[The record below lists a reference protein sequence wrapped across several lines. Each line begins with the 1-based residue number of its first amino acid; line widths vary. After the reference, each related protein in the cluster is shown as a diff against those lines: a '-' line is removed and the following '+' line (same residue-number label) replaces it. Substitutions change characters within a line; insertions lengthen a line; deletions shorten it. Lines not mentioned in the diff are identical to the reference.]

1 LDKIRDNIKSII
13 YELKEPNED
22 FQLVDDDEEFQD
34 LALEE
39 EKAPDFKVE
48 EEEPLRPDLDLI
60 MENFE
65 NPQKIKKSFEIKY

>member
-1 LDKIRDNIKSII
+1 VEDLDKIRDNIKSII

-39 EKAPDFKVE
+39 EKAPDF
-48 EEEPLRPDLDLI
+48 
-60 MENFE
+60 
-65 NPQKIKKSFEIKY
+65 